1 MAAELEK
8 AGNDRNTK
16 FIREYTDPMLA
27 KYELYEPFL
36 DKILNPGEASEADK
50 KAEDKPAA
58 ESTILTDL
66 FNTMIEALD
75 NLDIDEMENVINELD
90 KYSYDES
97 QTGLLEQLRTEVANI
112 DIDKCDKIIDE
123 WKALLK

>member
-1 MAAELEK
+1 MFLNSVAKVLQNCINK
-8 AGNDRNTK
+8 TK
-16 FIREYTDPMLA
+16 HFTD
-27 KYELYEPFL
+27 K
-36 DKILNPGEASEADK
+36 
-50 KAEDKPAA
+50 
-58 ESTILTDL
+58 STILTDL